1 MWLWRFDTL
10 SDAERLHRAV
20 RAQKFYATLPSK
32 IDRAIEEASEVIDLE
47 LEREKRRP
55 EYSEELKGQTPLG
68 GYMQIKSRFNDDEDP
83 DPAA

>member
-1 MWLWRFDTL
+1 M
-10 SDAERLHRAV
+10 SDPKRLRRAV
-20 RAQKFYATLPSK
+20 RAQRFYVTLPHK
-32 IDRAIEEASEVIDLE
+32 IDQAIKGATEIIDLK

-68 GYMQIKSRFNDDEDP
+68 GYMQIKSRFNNDEDP

>member
-55 EYSEELKGQTPLG
+55 KYSEELKGQTPLG